1 MIWYLVFVTAILI
14 QETGELELTS
24 TITLVLQANRLTN
37 WQEHSSI
44 NTLKK
49 HPENLELPTWISI
62 LPIRFASYQSQI
74 AFDLYCFTARNEES

>member
-1 MIWYLVFVTAILI
+1 MIWYLVFVTVILI

-49 HPENLELPTWISI
+49 HPENLKLPTWISI
-62 LPIRFASYQSQI
+62 LPIRFASYQS
-74 AFDLYCFTARNEES
+74 